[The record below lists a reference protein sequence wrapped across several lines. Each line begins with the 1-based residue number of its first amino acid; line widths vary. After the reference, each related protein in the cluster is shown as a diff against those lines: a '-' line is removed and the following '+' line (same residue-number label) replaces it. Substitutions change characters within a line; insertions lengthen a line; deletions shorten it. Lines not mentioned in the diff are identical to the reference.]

1 MPNPTIV
8 LTGNPPWAADLEAA
22 ASSLGY
28 ALKQYTGTES
38 YIPRLADD
46 HAALILVDGE
56 NPGWRFWI
64 TSPRV
69 NAATR
74 RIPIGI
80 VTEEWDRQQA
90 GLGSG
95 ADFALA
101 PGDLAGRLPDLI
113 AEHARVTEESYH
125 AEMRAQCDQPLPER
139 AREAIEKFNR
149 GEYYRQHDLFE
160 AQWVE
165 EAGPVRDL
173 YRAVLQI
180 GIAYY
185 QVTRNNPRGA
195 LKMLLRSVQWLN
207 LLPDVCQ
214 GVDVAR
220 LREDA
225 LRLRAVLEMWPEGR
239 DLADLDP
246 SLLGKVHLVHE
257 PRTGRRGSPER

>member
-1 MPNPTIV
+1 MEKPTLV
-8 LTGNPPWAADLEAA
+8 LAGNPPWAANLEAA
-22 ASSLGY
+22 ASALGY
-28 ALKQYTGTES
+28 AVKQYITTES

-64 TSPRV
+64 TAPRV

-80 VTEEWDRQQA
+80 VAEDADQQQA
-90 GLGSG
+90 ALGAG

-101 PGDLAGRLPDLI
+101 PGEIAARLPDLL
-113 AEHARVTEESYH
+113 AAHARIPDDSYQ

-173 YRAVLQI
+173 YRAILQV

-185 QVTRNNPRGA
+185 QMTRNNPRGA
-195 LKMLLRSVQWLN
+195 LKMLLRSMQWLKI
-207 LLPDVCQ
+207 LPDECQ

-225 LRLRAVLEMWPEGR
+225 LRLRAVLETWPEDR
-239 DLADLDP
+239 DLAELDP
-246 SLLGKVHLVHE
+246 SLLGKVHL
-257 PRTGRRGSPER
+257 